1 MEPSKKDFHTIEYR
15 DLARDL
21 TPDPTNRLLAKD
33 ISRRTSLPI
42 KITEGARLSDYASVL
57 FWANASAGN
66 FTTTIDLDLP
76 TVPIA
81 LVWFMGSI
89 DKAGTSHPGG
99 GLVFGSSNDSGS
111 VSEGIEVFSGAKC
124 NYSISK
130 DSLVIKITSTNVGWS
145 TSIDAYFRYAVYY
158 DETNVAEF
166 GL

>member
-42 KITEGARLSDYASVL
+42 KITEGARLRDNVEL
-57 FWANASAGN
+57 TFTASAGAGLVS
-66 FTTTIDLDLP
+66 TEIDLNFNTTPL
-76 TVPIA
+76 V
-81 LVWFMGSI
+81 LVWYLGAK
-89 DKAGTSHPGG
+89 DKAGTVFQGG
-99 GLVFGSSNDSGS
+99 KLISDETNIALSAVARYS
-111 VSEGIEVFSGAKC
+111 VTPDTLT
-124 NYSISK
+124 IS
-130 DSLVIKITSTNVGWS
+130 ITSVNVGWGS
-145 TSIDAYFRYAVYY
+145 PIIDAYFYYAVYY